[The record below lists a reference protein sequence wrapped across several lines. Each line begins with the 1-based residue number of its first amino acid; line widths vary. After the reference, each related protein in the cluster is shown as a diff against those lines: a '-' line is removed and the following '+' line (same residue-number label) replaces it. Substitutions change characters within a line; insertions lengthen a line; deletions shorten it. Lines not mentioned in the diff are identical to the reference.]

1 MAGASA
7 LDAKIK
13 SERRIY
19 MFGSAKV
26 PVKLAASLAAVSL
39 AFSLQVA
46 PVSAQFN
53 WAQVPGMIDV
63 PGRISSTEAQILEEQ
78 AAGRLSTEK
87 AAELKKTLDDIK
99 SMDIQYRA
107 DGKLSIVERM
117 KLMLELDNLG
127 KTIQASLTERKAAIT
142 DVSGRQTE
150 VAKII
155 SDALVSGRL
164 TSQEAADFNTKLS
177 AIKSQENT
185 FRADG
190 SLSTTETLQLSLAL
204 DQLNSAIES
213 SLRTRVIADPG
224 VDAKQDEITKRIDT
238 LLSSGKI
245 TSTQAATLKQELAR
259 IATREQAFK
268 ASGGELTSEE
278 TLTLALELE
287 RLNAQVDRYDPIQVS
302 TQVKGIDTRQLE
314 IKNIIAEGQRTG
326 KLSVAQAGEF
336 AHEYDRIEAL
346 EAMYRVDGGLSDS
359 EILTLVRDLDN
370 LQKNVEDTI
379 TKAGATALSL
389 QDRRDLLR
397 KKITDAKSAGL
408 LKPDTVGDELLAEL
422 ARIESKETFYKLDG
436 SLNDTETLIIAGDID
451 KLNDKFEA
459 TKQKLPSVSDRKTA
473 LEAKLNGALASGRLE
488 SKAADDIR
496 KEIARISFL
505 ESTFKGNDGNIDQ
518 NETVALN
525 REYDGVE
532 SKLTALLP
540 ALPDIDKIQ
549 DEINKKIEEGAAKGT
564 ISSAKAMELK
574 GEYERIARIEDAFRK
589 TDNSLV
595 EWEVLALNRDLEKL
609 SSQVD
614 SLGTTPN
621 SSHASE
627 VSIDTSQ
634 VAPDTRGHWAE
645 KYIAILQQRG
655 TIGGFPDGSFK
666 PNNGI
671 TRAQFAAI
679 AMKALGLPEAGRPA
693 KFRDLSSK
701 HWAYKAVSAVSE
713 AGLVGGYPDG
723 SFRPEDKITR
733 TQAFVILSKAL
744 NKANDDAK
752 VLDRYKDGNK
762 VAAWAI
768 PSVAKAANAGILV
781 NYPDAY
787 QIRPGDEATRAEVAA
802 LTYQTM
808 SNLGKDLPRLTI
820 GLEAS
825 EKGTN

>member
-7 LDAKIK
+7 LDAKINLD
-13 SERRIY
+13 RRIS
-19 MFGSAKV
+19 MKASAKFV
-26 PVKLAASLAAVSL
+26 ASLAAASLA
-39 AFSLQVA
+39 FSIQVA

-53 WAQVPGMIDV
+53 WAQVPAMIDV
-63 PGRISSTEAQILEEQ
+63 PGRISSTDAQILEEQ
-78 AAGRLSTEK
+78 AAGRLSAEK

-99 SMDIQYRA
+99 ALDIQYRA

-127 KTIQASLTERKAAIT
+127 KTIQVSLTERKAAIT
-142 DVSGRQTE
+142 DVTGRQTE
-150 VAKII
+150 VAKKI

-164 TSQEAADFNTKLS
+164 TSQEAADFNTKL
-177 AIKSQENT
+177 AAVKSQENS

-204 DQLNSAIES
+204 DQLDSAIES

-224 VDAKQDEITKRIDT
+224 VDTKQDEIGKRIDS
-238 LLSSGKI
+238 LMSSGKI
-245 TSTQAATLKQELAR
+245 TSTQAATLKQELSR

-268 ASGGELTSEE
+268 TSGGELTAEE

-287 RLNAQVDRYDPIQVS
+287 RLNAQVERYDPVQVS
-302 TQVKGIDTRQLE
+302 TEVKGIDTRQLE
-314 IKNIIAEGQRTG
+314 VKNIIAEGQRTG

-370 LQKNVEDTI
+370 LQKNVEDSI
-379 TKAGATALSL
+379 SKASATALSL
-389 QDRRDLLR
+389 QDRRELLR
-397 KKITDAKSAGL
+397 KKITDAKATGL
-408 LKPDTVGDELLAEL
+408 LKPDSVGDELLAEL

-496 KEIARISFL
+496 NEIARITFL

-540 ALPDIDKIQ
+540 ALPDIDKFQQ
-549 DEINKKIEEGAAKGT
+549 DINKKIEEGAARGK

-595 EWEVLALNRDLEKL
+595 EWEVLALNKDLEKL
-609 SSQVD
+609 GGQVD
-614 SLGTTPN
+614 NLVASEKSPSAG
-621 SSHASE
+621 HASE
-627 VSIDTSQ
+627 VAIDTSQ
-634 VAPDTRGHWAE
+634 VSPDTRGHWAE

-693 KFRDLSSK
+693 KFGDLSSK

-733 TQAFVILSKAL
+733 AQAFVILSKAL
-744 NKANDDAK
+744 NKTNDDVK

-820 GLEAS
+820 GLEATA
-825 EKGTN
+825 KDTN

>member
-1 MAGASA
+1 MAGASV
-7 LDAKIK
+7 LDAKINLD
-13 SERRIY
+13 RRIS
-19 MFGSAKV
+19 MKASAKLV
-26 PVKLAASLAAVSL
+26 ASLAAASL

-53 WAQVPGMIDV
+53 WAQVPAMIDV

-78 AAGRLSTEK
+78 AAGRLSAEK

-99 SMDIQYRA
+99 ALDIQYRV

-127 KTIQASLTERKAAIT
+127 KTIQVSLTERKAAIT
-142 DVSGRQTE
+142 DVTGRQTE
-150 VAKII
+150 VAKKI

-164 TSQEAADFNTKLS
+164 TSQEAADFNTKL
-177 AIKSQENT
+177 AAVKSQENS

-204 DQLNSAIES
+204 DQLDSAIES

-224 VDAKQDEITKRIDT
+224 VDAKQVEIGKRIDS
-238 LLSSGKI
+238 LLSGGKI
-245 TSTQAATLKQELAR
+245 TSTQAATLKQELSR

-268 ASGGELTSEE
+268 TSGGELTAEE

-287 RLNAQVDRYDPIQVS
+287 RLNAQVDRYDPVQVS

-314 IKNIIAEGQRTG
+314 VKNIIAEGQRTG

-370 LQKNVEDTI
+370 LQKNVEDSI
-379 TKAGATALSL
+379 SKASATALSL

-397 KKITDAKSAGL
+397 KKITDAKTTGL
-408 LKPDTVGDELLAEL
+408 LKPETVGDELLAEL

-496 KEIARISFL
+496 NEIARIGFL

-532 SKLTALLP
+532 RKLTALLP

-549 DEINKKIEEGAAKGT
+549 QDINKKIEEGAAKGK

-589 TDNSLV
+589 TDSALV
-595 EWEVLALNRDLEKL
+595 EWEVLALNKDLEKL
-609 SSQVD
+609 GGQVD
-614 SLGTTPN
+614 SLVDSEK
-621 SSHASE
+621 SSNAGHASE
-627 VSIDTSQ
+627 VAIDTSQ

-693 KFRDLSSK
+693 KFGDLSSK

-733 TQAFVILSKAL
+733 AQAFVILSKAL
-744 NKANDDAK
+744 NKTDDDVK

-820 GLEAS
+820 GLEATT
-825 EKGTN
+825 KGTN